1 MVNSKSLFQ
10 PVNIYFAFWCL
21 YRLQGPLYPSGGII
35 SKLLLLIILL
45 WSICIMFRVNT
56 RVRSLPRFIYA
67 VNLFL
72 LVSTLYGALLI
83 ISGQELYITEGI
95 YRRASNFDYLKYIYM
110 SLLPIYVFFYYSLKR
125 SLTLRHIM
133 FYSICLLLICVANYI
148 HGRNEAL
155 LMAMEMGHTTEGVT
169 LNVGYS
175 FLAVMPLLIYWN
187 QKRAVQFCL
196 LILTMLFIIICVK
209 RGAILIGT
217 ICSVYFLCN
226 AIKNARP
233 HKRIV
238 VLLLSLFTILAAA
251 WFVIDMLNSNEYFAY
266 RIEETLAG
274 DSSNRD
280 ILYST
285 YWNHFLSETNFL
297 RFIFGNGANATL
309 KIGMNYAHNDWLE
322 LLINNGI
329 LGIFIYVIYFIS
341 LYKDSI
347 IAKRTDSNHYAVI
360 LLAFIILFCSSMFS
374 MSYAS
379 INIALTIAIGFS
391 LGSVQIMRSPNQ

>member
-1 MVNSKSLFQ
+1 MLNVKKLFQ
-10 PVNIYFAFWCL
+10 PVNIYFALWCL
-21 YRLQGPLYPSGGII
+21 YRLQGPLYPSGSII
-35 SKLLLLIILL
+35 SKVLLLIILL

-56 RVRSLPRFIYA
+56 KVRSLPRFIYA

-72 LVSTLYGALLI
+72 LMATLYGTFLI

-95 YRRASNFDYLKYIYM
+95 YRKTSNFDYLKKIYM

-125 SLTLRHIM
+125 SLTSPHIM

-155 LMAMEMGHTTEGVT
+155 IMAMEMGYTTEGVT

-175 FLAVMPLLIYWN
+175 FLAIMPLLIYWN
-187 QKRAVQFCL
+187 KRSAVQFCL
-196 LILTMLFIIICVK
+196 LILTILFIIICVK
-209 RGAILIGT
+209 RGAILIGA
-217 ICSVYFLCN
+217 ICSVYFLYN
-226 AIKNARP
+226 AIRNASP
-233 HKRIV
+233 HKRIA
-238 VLLLSLFTILAAA
+238 VLLLSLFTVFAAG
-251 WFVIDMLNSNEYFAY
+251 WFVINMLNSNEYFAY
-266 RIEETLAG
+266 RVEETLAG

-280 ILYST
+280 ILYTT
-285 YWNHFLSETNFL
+285 YWNHFLSETSFP
-297 RFIFGNGANATL
+297 RFFFGNGANATL

-329 LGIFIYVIYFIS
+329 LGVFIYVFYFIS
-341 LYKDSI
+341 LFKDAI
-347 IAKRTDSNHYAVI
+347 VARRTDSGHYAVI

-379 INIALTIAIGFS
+379 INIALTIALGFS
-391 LGSVQIMRSPNQ
+391 LGSVQIIRSSNQ